1 MDFSVIYFNVSS
13 RHLTLKEISFLG
25 HLKDGEG
32 RTTSTTTPTHSK
44 KSSDIQ

>member
-13 RHLTLKEISFLG
+13 RHLTLKEISFLE
-25 HLKDGEG
+25 HLKDGDG